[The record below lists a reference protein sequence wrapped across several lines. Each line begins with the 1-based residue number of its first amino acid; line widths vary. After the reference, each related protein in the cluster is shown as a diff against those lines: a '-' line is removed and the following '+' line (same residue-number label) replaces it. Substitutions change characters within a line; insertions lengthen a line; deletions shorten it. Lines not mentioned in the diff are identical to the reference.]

1 MNINNFCLNCTKNG
15 HISKKC
21 NDPTTSYGIISFN
34 INKKYNIKNINDYIN
49 ITDFNYHN
57 IHNITKIQDYYDD
70 IKILMIMRKHSLT
83 YIEFIRG
90 KYNLHNIHEINKLFQ
105 LMSTD
110 ENIKIKISTF
120 ENLWNDLWMIT
131 AYNKIYKKE
140 YITAVEKFY
149 KLKEANFYNLLDNN
163 KLSNYSYPE
172 WGFPKGRKNM
182 NEDNKTCAIR
192 EFIEET
198 SVNDTMILDKIDSIY
213 ENYTGTNN
221 IKYRNIYYLG
231 YNESTTHQ
239 FNINNSYEVGNI
251 KWLSF
256 KECLSK
262 IRPYE
267 TNKFDLLYSVY
278 FFIINIINYN

>member
-1 MNINNFCLNCTKNG
+1 
-15 HISKKC
+15 
-21 NDPTTSYGIISFN
+21 
-34 INKKYNIKNINDYIN
+34 
-49 ITDFNYHN
+49 
-57 IHNITKIQDYYDD
+57 
-70 IKILMIMRKHSLT
+70 
-83 YIEFIRG
+83 
-90 KYNLHNIHEINKLFQ
+90 
-105 LMSTD
+105 MSVE
-110 ENIKIKISTF
+110 ENIKIKTSTF

-140 YITAVEKFY
+140 YITAVEKFH

-163 KLSNYSYPE
+163 KLSKYSYPE

-182 NEDNKTCAIR
+182 NEDNKSCAIR

-198 SVNDTMILDKIDSIY
+198 SVTDTMIFDKIDSIY

-231 YNESTTHQ
+231 YSEGTTQ
-239 FNINNSYEVGNI
+239 AFNINDSYEVGNI

-267 TNKFDLLYSVY
+267 TSKFDLLYSVY
-278 FFIINIINYN
+278 FFIINMINKN